1 MKNILCIVGRPNV
14 GKSSL
19 FNKIVGRRVAITEDT
34 PGVTRDR
41 LYAEAKWLDKKF
53 TVVDTGGIEPESEEE
68 ISKNIKLQAEI
79 AQETADVILF
89 VVDGINGLS
98 HDDKQ
103 IASEL
108 RKSDKPVILVVN
120 KIDKQEDLINAY
132 EFYELGLGDPFCISA
147 EHSLGIG
154 DLLDKVFEFFP
165 KNLPE
170 EEDEDLIKIAIIGKP
185 NAGKSSLLNNI
196 LGEERTIVSNVPGT
210 TRDAIDTYTSIDD
223 RKYLFIDTAGLRRK
237 RSINALV
244 ERYSVVRT
252 LGAIDRADVSI
263 LMVDANDSITEQD
276 TKICGYALEQG
287 KAIVIA
293 INKWDLV
300 DKTSTTMANYEK
312 DVRSKLP
319 FLPFAPI
326 VFISA
331 KTGKRVDELIA
342 KSKKVFENSRHRITT
357 GTLNDIINHAV
368 LQNQPPSDKG
378 KRPKIF
384 YASQVGV
391 APPTFVIFCKNS
403 DIIHFSY
410 TRYLEN
416 QIRDHYPFE
425 GNPMRISYKERNDF

>member
-293 INKWDLV
+293 INKWDLI

-357 GTLNDIINHAV
+357 GTLNDIVNHAV

>member
-1 MKNILCIVGRPNV
+1 M
-14 GKSSL
+14 
-19 FNKIVGRRVAITEDT
+19 
-34 PGVTRDR
+34 
-41 LYAEAKWLDKKF
+41 
-53 TVVDTGGIEPESEEE
+53 
-68 ISKNIKLQAEI
+68 
-79 AQETADVILF
+79 
-89 VVDGINGLS
+89 
-98 HDDKQ
+98 
-103 IASEL
+103 
-108 RKSDKPVILVVN
+108 
-120 KIDKQEDLINAY
+120 
-132 EFYELGLGDPFCISA
+132 
-147 EHSLGIG
+147 
-154 DLLDKVFEFFP
+154 
-165 KNLPE
+165 
-170 EEDEDLIKIAIIGKP
+170 
-185 NAGKSSLLNNI
+185 
-196 LGEERTIVSNVPGT
+196 
-210 TRDAIDTYTSIDD
+210 
-223 RKYLFIDTAGLRRK
+223 
-237 RSINALV
+237 
-244 ERYSVVRT
+244 
-252 LGAIDRADVSI
+252 
-263 LMVDANDSITEQD
+263 
-276 TKICGYALEQG
+276 
-287 KAIVIA
+287 IA
-293 INKWDLV
+293 INKWDLI

>member
-293 INKWDLV
+293 INKWDLI
-300 DKTSTTMANYEK
+300 DKTSMTMANYEK

>member
-293 INKWDLV
+293 INKWDLI